1 MSEEQTKAYL
11 EKIEA
16 DSSLQEKIKDVVD
29 YDSVVKIAKK
39 AGFLIVAEDL
49 KIAQSELSGEE
60 LEGMAGGHWVCHS
73 QGLSGAGSM
82 GLCATGCAKGCGA
95 A

>member
-29 YDSVVKIAKK
+29 YDSVVKIAK
-39 AGFLIVAEDL
+39 
-49 KIAQSELSGEE
+49 
-60 LEGMAGGHWVCHS
+60 
-73 QGLSGAGSM
+73 
-82 GLCATGCAKGCGA
+82 
-95 A
+95 

>member
-29 YDSVVKIAKK
+29 YDSVERLRNKLD
-39 AGFLIVAEDL
+39 F
-49 KIAQSELSGEE
+49 
-60 LEGMAGGHWVCHS
+60 
-73 QGLSGAGSM
+73 
-82 GLCATGCAKGCGA
+82 
-95 A
+95 